1 MKRLKVNTKKG
12 KKVVKTKRTKTV
24 KKRDKKDKINKVVE
38 ESGVYKKPEF
48 QAYIIWKSL
57 PAMLRGMDVT
67 KLNEVGISDDLS
79 ISMLEIKTQTEFAKK
94 FKIKRQTCSEWNNIL
109 VDDNLIHD
117 NILRW
122 AKMITPNVIMALGRT
137 AVRTGKAQ
145 EVMAWEKLI
154 EDYTDKSETIHGFT
168 KEALQNIQ
176 SGVRDLI
183 KSEKKK

>member
-12 KKVVKTKRTKTV
+12 KKVVRKKRNKTV
-24 KKRDKKDKINKVVE
+24 KDKDKIEEIVK

-48 QAYIIWKSL
+48 RAYVIWKSL
-57 PAMLRGMDVT
+57 PAMLRGMKVENLN
-67 KLNEVGISDDLS
+67 KLGINDDLS

-94 FKIKRQTCSEWNNIL
+94 FKIKRATCSEWNNIL

-154 EDYTDKSETIHGFT
+154 EDYTDKTETIHGFT
-168 KEALQNIQ
+168 KEALQDIQ

>member
-1 MKRLKVNTKKG
+1 MKKKG
-12 KKVVKTKRTKTV
+12 KMVVKTKRNKTV
-24 KKRDKKDKINKVVE
+24 KDKDKIDKIVE

-48 QAYIIWKSL
+48 QSYIIWKSL
-57 PAMLRGMDVT
+57 PAMLRGLSVENLN
-67 KLNEVGISDDLS
+67 KLGINDELS
-79 ISMLEIKTQTEFAKK
+79 ISMLEIKTQTAFAKK
-94 FKIKRQTCSEWNNIL
+94 FKVKVATCSEWNNIL
-109 VDDNLIHD
+109 IDDNLIHD
-117 NILRW
+117 SILRW
-122 AKMITPNVIMALGRT
+122 AKMITPNVIMALGKK
-137 AVRTGKAQ
+137 AVKTGNAQ